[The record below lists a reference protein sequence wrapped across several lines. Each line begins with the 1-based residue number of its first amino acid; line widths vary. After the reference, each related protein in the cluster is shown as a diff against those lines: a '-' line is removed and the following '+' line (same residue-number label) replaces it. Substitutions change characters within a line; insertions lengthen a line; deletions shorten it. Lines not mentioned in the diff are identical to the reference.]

1 MKKVLAAIAIVAVAA
16 CFVSCKKTCTCITT
30 VNGVQTNKTETQAT
44 NCSDMN
50 STSNTV
56 GVVTKTE
63 CN

>member
-16 CFVSCKKTCTCITT
+16 CFVSCKKTCTCVTT
-30 VNGVQTNKTETQAT
+30 VGGVQTSTTETQAT
-44 NCSDMN
+44 KCSDMN